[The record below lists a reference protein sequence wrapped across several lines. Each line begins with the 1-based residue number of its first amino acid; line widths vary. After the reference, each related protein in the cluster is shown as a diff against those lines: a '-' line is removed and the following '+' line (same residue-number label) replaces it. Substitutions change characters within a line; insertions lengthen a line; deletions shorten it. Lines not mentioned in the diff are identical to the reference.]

1 MLHGILER
9 AAAATKP
16 GLIEKL
22 VGDFYASGTNVAAI
36 DAQGAEPLRTEL
48 AAIGSV
54 RAPADVTAEA
64 ARLHR
69 LGIGACFTIGS
80 ELDPKNSASV
90 ITGVGQ
96 GGLGLPERDYYVR
109 DDEASKKLRA
119 QYVAHMAR
127 IFVLAGDTEAEAQ
140 AESRAVMALE
150 TALATASRT
159 AVALRDPVA
168 NYHRL
173 TLAEIGRL
181 TPRFDWGAY
190 LTGIGLPAIQVADVG
205 QPEYLQ
211 ALDAQ
216 IGATSAADWRSY
228 FRWHLLHDCA
238 PYLSTPFV
246 EENFAFYGNALTGAP
261 QMRERWKR
269 VLVSIDAMAGEALG
283 QLYVAEAFPPEAKA
297 RMLVLVGNLRSA
309 LRDRIGRLDWMD
321 EPTRAA
327 ALKKLELLGVKV
339 GYPDKWIDYSA
350 LSIDRGTYVLNVL
363 RANEFNFRRDL
374 EKIGKPVDRTAWGI
388 TAPTVDAYYD
398 PSMNEIVFPAGI
410 LQPPFFDKD
419 ADDAVNYGAI
429 GSIIGH
435 EMTHGFDD
443 QGRQYDG
450 HGNLSDWWT
459 PESAKRFKERS
470 SGIVRQFNGYV
481 AIGDLHV
488 NGELTLGENIADLG
502 GVTIAYAALAKAL
515 AGVPSEKIGGFTPQQ
530 RFFLSYANCWHTNWR
545 PEALRLLVNTNPH
558 SPSRFRVIG
567 PLSNLDE
574 FAEAFGVPVGSPMRR
589 SGADRVTIW

>member
-1 MLHGILER
+1 
-9 AAAATKP
+9 
-16 GLIEKL
+16 
-22 VGDFYASGTNVAAI
+22 
-36 DAQGAEPLRTEL
+36 
-48 AAIGSV
+48 
-54 RAPADVTAEA
+54 
-64 ARLHR
+64 
-69 LGIGACFTIGS
+69 
-80 ELDPKNSASV
+80 
-90 ITGVGQ
+90 
-96 GGLGLPERDYYVR
+96 
-109 DDEASKKLRA
+109 
-119 QYVAHMAR
+119 
-127 IFVLAGDTEAEAQ
+127 
-140 AESRAVMALE
+140 
-150 TALATASRT
+150 
-159 AVALRDPVA
+159 
-168 NYHRL
+168 
-173 TLAEIGRL
+173 
-181 TPRFDWGAY
+181 
-190 LTGIGLPAIQVADVG
+190 
-205 QPEYLQ
+205 
-211 ALDAQ
+211 
-216 IGATSAADWRSY
+216 
-228 FRWHLLHDCA
+228 
-238 PYLSTPFV
+238 
-246 EENFAFYGNALTGAP
+246 
-261 QMRERWKR
+261 
-269 VLVSIDAMAGEALG
+269 MAGEALG